1 MMVRLHMGAKI
12 YLKKVGHL
20 NGNLQVAKTLGR
32 ERVV

>member
-1 MMVRLHMGAKI
+1 MMLRLHVGAKI
-12 YLKKVGHL
+12 YLKKVGYL